1 MGLLT
6 AIALAESELPLENK
20 LEWHLMGNF
29 HPPISVGF
37 VPLAVAACRHAAN
50 GLWDDLLVYPD
61 GQIHSV
67 QKTVEELYLEPFV
80 GTIVPEEAEHEEEY

>member
-1 MGLLT
+1 
-6 AIALAESELPLENK
+6 
-20 LEWHLMGNF
+20 
-29 HPPISVGF
+29 
-37 VPLAVAACRHAAN
+37 VAACRHAAN